1 VKADGLGHWRRLGQS
16 DITASGN
23 IPTAAAVYLTPSP
36 DGKTLYIATHGRGIW
51 SAPMP

>member
-1 VKADGLGHWRRLGQS
+1 MKADGLGHWRRLGQS